1 MRTTDGLWNNAPT
14 LDHTRPNKID
24 KGEENNIRARNP
36 KELLSGVM
44 FLIFGVTAAVVS
56 RNYPVGSALRMG
68 PGYFPLVLSGLL
80 IAIGLLCCARSLLIR
95 GEVLEP
101 MGLRP
106 FLLILGA
113 TAAFAL
119 TIETGGIVVATVLAI
134 GIAALA
140 SRESRKREVAV
151 LMVLM
156 LALSVGVFTY
166 ALGLPFKV
174 IPG

>member
-1 MRTTDGLWNNAPT
+1 M
-14 LDHTRPNKID
+14 
-24 KGEENNIRARNP
+24 
-36 KELLSGVM
+36 V
-44 FLIFGVTAAVVS
+44 FLIFGLTAAMVS

-80 IAIGLLCCARSLLIR
+80 IAIGLLCCARSLFMR
-95 GEVLEP
+95 GETLEP
-101 MGLRP
+101 MGVRP

-113 TAAFAL
+113 AGAFTV
-119 TIETGGIVVATVLAI
+119 TIESGGIVMATMLAI

-140 SRESRKREVAV
+140 SRESRKMEVAT

-174 IPG
+174 FPG